1 MTGIHHREMAE
12 GFAGSFFGEASVNI
26 GRAYMAKVAV
36 FELHGVAVEPWCYVL
51 VAYILPIVKGLSE
64 LSIHF

>member
-1 MTGIHHREMAE
+1 M
-12 GFAGSFFGEASVNI
+12 GEASVNI
-26 GRAYMAKVAV
+26 GRAYMAKVAE

-64 LSIHF
+64 LSINF